1 MGLNIVAY
9 RNRKCV
15 RTLTISESDGT
26 ASTIEGS
33 DTVIAR
39 ISRGGGTPLLTVSSA
54 AATANGSSLTAAN
67 PSTLTL
73 AAGDMALTPGQY
85 DIDLLVKDLSE
96 ANAEKAVERGVLTVL
111 ETQ

>member
-1 MGLNIVAY
+1 MSLNLIAY

-15 RTLTISESDGT
+15 RTLTITESDGT
-26 ASTIEGS
+26 NAVVEAV
-33 DTVIAR
+33 DDVICR
-39 ISRGGGTPLLTVSSA
+39 IGRGGTVLLTVSKT
-54 AATANGSSLTAAN
+54 ATDNGSSTTAAN

-73 AAGDMALTPGQY
+73 AAADITLKPGAYDM
-85 DIDLLVKDLSE
+85 DLLVKDSSE